1 MGYNAPSYT
10 YTSTNALD
18 SSRGVA
24 TTSTRTVTASFASLS
39 SFQALIGL
47 GYAF

>member
-1 MGYNAPSYT
+1 MGYSSPSYT
-10 YTSTNALD
+10 FTSTNAID
-18 SSRGVA
+18 TSRGVT
-24 TTSTRTVTASFASLS
+24 TTSTRTVTPSFASLN